1 MSLTIIRLKSPER
14 SAQTD
19 VIQRTAE
26 KVWYI
31 SASRSR
37 VPRFGTRKGCF
48 RLLQL
53 ATAQKRNDPAYR
65 SFSCRFS
72 RFGIAQA
79 KLGSALGLS
88 KTLIYRIVCFLLR
101 NLAQQKRSFKKDLV
115 SGKRDSNSRPS
126 AWEADAL
133 PTELF
138 PQCERKDTRKKRRN
152 QISGEKNC
160 RRICERSYPI
170 LFPLMGTLAKSTNCV
185 EKSGNNM
192 SLCSSKRGQ
201 SIFSTARNADC
212 GTSTLPIWRMRFLP
226 FFCFSSSLRLREISP
241 P

>member
-1 MSLTIIRLKSPER
+1 MVTACVGKSDTGR
-14 SAQTD
+14 NTCLHMGF
-19 VIQRTAE
+19 V
-26 KVWYI
+26 V
-31 SASRSR
+31 
-37 VPRFGTRKGCF
+37 VRF
-48 RLLQL
+48 
-53 ATAQKRNDPAYR
+53 
-65 SFSCRFS
+65 
-72 RFGIAQA
+72 I
-79 KLGSALGLS
+79 
-88 KTLIYRIVCFLLR
+88 LR
-101 NLAQQKRSFKKDLV
+101 NLTQQKRSFEKDLV

-160 RRICERSYPI
+160 KRICERSYPI
-170 LFPLMGTLAKSTNCV
+170 LSPLIGTLAKTTWTNCTNCG
-185 EKSGNNM
+185 EKSGNNT
-192 SLCSSKRGQ
+192 SLCCSKRGQ
-201 SIFSTARNADC
+201 SIFNTARNADC